1 MCAQAGG
8 NCREKLQKIAE
19 TAIYDYF
26 RCKGCHKEHCVFAY
40 GSLNIK
46 LFVMRTIKPLA
57 TIAALATALTV
68 TAQTELPEFNS
79 IKVYGKMEVSIKFGQ
94 EKSVT
99 VKTDE
104 QYKKVISVEV
114 VDGQLRIGAGAIP
127 RQTNVVVVVGCPK
140 LDAVELGGGAKCF
153 NSGAITTPVLHLEA
167 GAGTELDLL
176 VESDSVD
183 VMVARGGFARLNGKA
198 RAVRLKTSTGGSY
211 AADEMENSVF
221 YAEMGGG
228 IARTKTSDKIVANLA
243 AKASL
248 LYTGTPKIET
258 KEGSK
263 GEIKPDEE

>member
-1 MCAQAGG
+1 MKAVITILVLAFS
-8 NCREKLQKIAE
+8 L
-19 TAIYDYF
+19 TA
-26 RCKGCHKEHCVFAY
+26 A
-40 GSLNIK
+40 
-46 LFVMRTIKPLA
+46 
-57 TIAALATALTV
+57 
-68 TAQTELPEFNS
+68 AQTDLPEFNK
-79 IKVYGKMEVSIKFGQ
+79 IKVFGKMEVSVKYGQ
-94 EKSVT
+94 PQSVT
-99 VKTDE
+99 VNAGKTDKVT
-104 QYKKVISVEV
+104 YKV
-114 VDGQLRIGAGAIP
+114 VDGQLRINAEAVT
-127 RQTNVVVVVGCPK
+127 RQSNVVVTVGCPK
-140 LDAVELGGGAKCF
+140 LDAIELGGNAKCF
-153 NSGAITTPVLHLEA
+153 TSGAIKTDTLHLEA

-198 RAVRLKTSTGGSY
+198 RAVKLKTSSGGSY

-248 LYTGTPKIET
+248 FYTGTPKIET

>member
-1 MCAQAGG
+1 MKVLA
-8 NCREKLQKIAE
+8 
-19 TAIYDYF
+19 
-26 RCKGCHKEHCVFAY
+26 
-40 GSLNIK
+40 
-46 LFVMRTIKPLA
+46 TIT
-57 TIAALATALTV
+57 TIAALAFALPAS
-68 TAQTELPEFNS
+68 AQTDIADFNS

-104 QYKKVISVEV
+104 QYKKDVSVEV
-114 VDGQLRIGAGAIP
+114 VDGQLRIGAGSVIP

-153 NSGAITTPVLHLEA
+153 NSGAITTPVLKLEA

-198 RAVRLKTSTGGSY
+198 RAVRLKTSSGGSY

-228 IARTKTSDKIVANLA
+228 IARTKTSDKIVADLA
-243 AKASL
+243 AKAEL
-248 LYTGTPKIET
+248 FYTGSPKIVQ

>member
-1 MCAQAGG
+1 MKA
-8 NCREKLQKIAE
+8 
-19 TAIYDYF
+19 
-26 RCKGCHKEHCVFAY
+26 
-40 GSLNIK
+40 
-46 LFVMRTIKPLA
+46 LA
-57 TIAALATALTV
+57 TITTIAVLAFALPASV
-68 TAQTELPEFNS
+68 QTDIADFNS

-104 QYKKVISVEV
+104 QYKKEISVEV
-114 VDGQLRIGAGAIP
+114 VDGQLRIGAGSVIP

-153 NSGAITTPVLHLEA
+153 NSGAITTPVLKLEA

-198 RAVRLKTSTGGSY
+198 RAVKLKTSSGGSY

-228 IARTKTSDKIVANLA
+228 IARTKTSDKIVADLA

-248 LYTGTPKIET
+248 FYTGTPKIET

>member
-1 MCAQAGG
+1 MKALA
-8 NCREKLQKIAE
+8 
-19 TAIYDYF
+19 
-26 RCKGCHKEHCVFAY
+26 
-40 GSLNIK
+40 
-46 LFVMRTIKPLA
+46 TIA
-57 TIAALATALTV
+57 TIAALAFALPSS
-68 TAQTELPEFNS
+68 AQTDIADFNS

-94 EKSVT
+94 DKSVT

-104 QYKKVISVEV
+104 QYKKDISVEV
-114 VDGQLRIGAGAIP
+114 VDGQLRISAGSVIP

-153 NSGAITTPVLHLEA
+153 NSGAITTPVLKLEA

-183 VMVARGGFARLNGKA
+183 VMVARGGFTRLNGKA
-198 RAVRLKTSTGGSY
+198 RAVRLKTSSGGSY

-228 IARTKTSDKIVANLA
+228 IARTKTSDKIVADLA
-243 AKASL
+243 AKAEL
-248 LYTGTPKIET
+248 FYTGSPEIVQ

>member
-1 MCAQAGG
+1 MKALA
-8 NCREKLQKIAE
+8 
-19 TAIYDYF
+19 
-26 RCKGCHKEHCVFAY
+26 
-40 GSLNIK
+40 
-46 LFVMRTIKPLA
+46 TIT
-57 TIAALATALTV
+57 TIAALAFALPAS
-68 TAQTELPEFNS
+68 AQTDIADFNS

-104 QYKKVISVEV
+104 QYKKEISVEV
-114 VDGQLRIGAGAIP
+114 VDGQLRIGAGSVIP

-153 NSGAITTPVLHLEA
+153 NSGAITTPVLKLEA

-198 RAVRLKTSTGGSY
+198 RAVRLKTSSGGSY

-228 IARTKTSDKIVANLA
+228 IARTKTSDKIVADLA
-243 AKASL
+243 AKAEL
-248 LYTGTPKIET
+248 FYTGTSKIET